1 MRLRYL
7 LSSASAL
14 TLAFAGGV
22 QASGFHSH
30 HDLQCPYSTDYDV
43 QVEPSGIAFTRH
55 DGDPSDV
62 FIHDGALRVDGRDVS
77 VSHAD
82 AVHLREYEQQVR
94 DLVPA
99 VAAIARDGVDI
110 GYAALTTVVATLSE
124 DADERTRLLQ
134 ELRDRH
140 ADARQHIDDTLGR
153 GTWESGDGADFF
165 DHNLQHTV
173 ADMVGTVTG
182 DVVKDAL
189 SGDPNRLAALQAR
202 TDSLDTT
209 LDKAIDAPAEKLGER
224 AQALCPQLGQL
235 QQLQQQFQFRLAHG
249 ERLQLIST
257 DKERNDKASE
267 YAQR

>member
-1 MRLRYL
+1 MRRRGL
-7 LSSASAL
+7 LSCLPVLALAL
-14 TLAFAGGV
+14 TGGV

-30 HDLQCPYSTDYDV
+30 HDFQCPYSTDYDV
-43 QVEPSGIAFTRH
+43 QVEPGGIAFTRH
-55 DGDPSDV
+55 DGDPGEV
-62 FIHDGALRVDGRDVS
+62 FMHDGILRVDGHEVS

-82 AVHLREYEQQVR
+82 AVRLREYEQQVR

-140 ADARQHIDDTLGR
+140 ADARHHIDDTLGR
-153 GTWESGDGADFF
+153 GTWQSGDGADFF
-165 DHNLQHTV
+165 DHDLQRTV

-189 SGDPNRLAALQAR
+189 SGDPNRLAALKAR

-209 LDKAIDAPAEKLGER
+209 LDKAINAPADKLGER

-235 QQLQQQFQFRLAHG
+235 QQLQQQFQFRLANG

-257 DKERNDKASE
+257 DKERSDKASQ

>member
-1 MRLRYL
+1 MRRYL
-7 LSSASAL
+7 LSSLPLLA
-14 TLAFAGGV
+14 LAFAGGA
-22 QASGFHSH
+22 QASGFHAH
-30 HDLQCPYSTDYDV
+30 HDLECPYSTDYDV
-43 QVEPSGIAFTRH
+43 QVKPSGIAFTRH
-55 DGDPSDV
+55 DGDPGDV
-62 FIHDGALRVDGRDVS
+62 FMHDGALRVDGHDVS

-82 AVHLREYEQQVR
+82 AVRLRDYEQQVR

-124 DADERTRLLQ
+124 DADERTRLMQ

-153 GTWESGDGADFF
+153 GTWQSGDGAEFF

-189 SGDPNRLAALQAR
+189 SGDPHRLAALQAR

-209 LDKAIDAPAEKLGER
+209 LDKAINEPADKLSQR

-235 QQLQQQFQFRLAHG
+235 QQLEQQFQFRLANG
-249 ERLQLIST
+249 ERLQLISI
-257 DKERNDKASE
+257 DKERTDKASQ
-267 YAQR
+267 YAKR